1 MTRAV
6 VKQAGAGRT
15 VAVAGDV
22 YRFLATGFEETWEF
36 QRTASGTHVTRSFR
50 LHARSALA
58 RLPLRGIA
66 FLLKRA
72 VARHLREMRAGGEV
86 GRPAVTK

>member
-1 MTRAV
+1 MPDPA
-6 VKQAGAGRT
+6 QGWEEGGSA
-15 VAVAGDV
+15 
-22 YRFLATGFEETWEF
+22 FEETWGF
-36 QRTASGTHVTRSFR
+36 QRTGDETHVTRSFR

-72 VARHLREMRAGGEV
+72 VARHLRGMRAGGEV